1 MTHKASD
8 SQCLEVFLGINPS
21 KTMTKAQ
28 SFFEKPE
35 KTKMQ
40 KLVKNLNLD
49 WSDAQFKFL
58 EHMYLRPINEL
69 KYFLKINE
77 DSGVENVDHISGA
90 VLIQRMEPYDL
101 LDFEL
106 FSQKAI
112 D

>member
-1 MTHKASD
+1 M
-8 SQCLEVFLGINPS
+8 I
-21 KTMTKAQ
+21 KAQ

-40 KLVKNLNLD
+40 NLVKKLNLD
-49 WSDAQFKFL
+49 WSDAQFKLL

-77 DSGVENVDHISGA
+77 DSGVENVDHLSGA
-90 VLIQRMEPYDL
+90 LLIQRMEPYDIL
-101 LDFEL
+101 ENEYEL
-106 FSQKAI
+106 FSEKPI